1 MMYGDREAS
10 IGSNV
15 ACRELVSIVDS
26 KMKVHQMVSRRIVW
40 WVYDLARLSGLMAC

>member
-26 KMKVHQMVSRRIVW
+26 KMKVHQMVSRRIIW
-40 WVYDLARLSGLMAC
+40 LVYELARLSGLVAR